1 MQRKRRHLM
10 ASDDAAATGDRAAVP
25 IRAGAANVLQ
35 IPHHLPVVEEEG
47 HPATLVDQI
56 RRRTRPPSPRSLPEI
71 IAGDV
76 VLQSAVESAISK
88 RRRGGERLHDVGL
101 REDLRPIG

>member
-1 MQRKRRHLM
+1 MVI
-10 ASDDAAATGDRAAVP
+10 DDVAGTGDGAAFPILAAAAK
-25 IRAGAANVLQ
+25 VLQ
-35 IPHHLPVVEEEG
+35 IPHPLPVVEEEG
-47 HPATLVDQI
+47 HPAALVDQI

-76 VLQSAVESAISK
+76 VLQSAVEAAINK
-88 RRRGGERLHDVGL
+88 RRRGGERLYDVGL